1 MKVTRLP
8 EHMPGQMTKEVFVL
22 KKSDE
27 RMNFSLNESVFRNY
41 LIKFTKKDGI
51 IIFFLK
57 TNNSKESY
65 HNSKPIKLG
74 NYPMGEGGG
83 LGFYL
88 GFPNSEVGKW
98 FLLGGSKS
106 TR

>member
-1 MKVTRLP
+1 MTRLP

-51 IIFFLK
+51 IIFFFK
-57 TNNSKESY
+57 QTTVKKAIIIQN
-65 HNSKPIKLG
+65 
-74 NYPMGEGGG
+74 
-83 LGFYL
+83 
-88 GFPNSEVGKW
+88 
-98 FLLGGSKS
+98 
-106 TR
+106 R